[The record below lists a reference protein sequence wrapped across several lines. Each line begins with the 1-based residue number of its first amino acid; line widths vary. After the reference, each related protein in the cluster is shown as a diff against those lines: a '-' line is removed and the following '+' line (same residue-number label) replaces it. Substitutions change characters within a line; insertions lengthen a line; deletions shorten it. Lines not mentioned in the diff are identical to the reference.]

1 MKYHGMAKIDKM
13 QPTTH
18 CIYFGFYD
26 KNNDAFE
33 ETDNERYG
41 LCEKWRTHFLSMQ
54 CTVTGMNNRFLCSI
68 FFFFRSFFVRHTHK
82 YITPNNKKSYENKN
96 WECEKKSLPH
106 SFAYRYKNI
115 CRLMIILPK
124 FIGPQHCA
132 AFTKIK
138 TWEKLSENTKA
149 VQIAMERNGTTVAS
163 SRLLLYVCVVCV
175 YPNKFLS
182 KNKYY
187 LAKNIHWT

>member
-1 MKYHGMAKIDKM
+1 MAWRKSTKCSQQHTVFILDSMTKIMMRLKR
-13 QPTTH
+13 QTTNDMDYVKSGVH
-18 CIYFGFYD
+18 IFSQCNALWRGWTTGFSV
-26 KNNDAFE
+26 
-33 ETDNERYG
+33 R
-41 LCEKWRTHFLSMQ
+41 
-54 CTVTGMNNRFLCSI
+54 

-132 AFTKIK
+132 AFTKI
-138 TWEKLSENTKA
+138 
-149 VQIAMERNGTTVAS
+149 
-163 SRLLLYVCVVCV
+163 
-175 YPNKFLS
+175 
-182 KNKYY
+182 
-187 LAKNIHWT
+187 